1 MFLTRNNVTYI
12 GFHTQGEAA
21 LVSREYLPVAVAKY
35 CQRVGTETKEV
46 YFTEAGKPYF
56 PGFHGHFLSVTH
68 TGSFL
73 LFAFAPFPIGVDA
86 EREGEVRPRIATRY
100 FTPFEQT
107 LPFAQVWTGREAV
120 AKLTGVGLSHALK
133 VYLTPAGAT
142 LDGAEYHLD
151 SFLLEGFRIT
161 CAFS

>member
-1 MFLTRNNVTYI
+1 MLLTRNKITYI
-12 GFHTQGEAA
+12 WYRTKGEAA
-21 LVSREYLPVAVAKY
+21 LDSRKLLPVAVEEY
-35 CQRVGTETKEV
+35 CRLVGAEPKEV
-46 YFTEAGKPYF
+46 HFTEAGKPYF

-86 EREGEVRPRIATRY
+86 EPEGAVRSRVALRY
-100 FTPFEQT
+100 FTPFEQS

-133 VYLTPAGAT
+133 VRLTPTGAM
-142 LDGAEYHLD
+142 LENSEFHLD
-151 SFLLEGFRIT
+151 SFVLEGTRIT
-161 CAFS
+161 CAY